1 MEHAFLNHAL
11 FMLFAA
17 VISVA
22 MFLRLGLPPILGYL
36 IVGMLMGP
44 GAAGFI
50 SDTEQIRSWAEI
62 GIVFLMF
69 TIGLEFSWPV
79 LRRMKSAVLGLGGLQ
94 VVLTMILIDILG
106 LALGISWEQGLV
118 IGGIAAMSSTA
129 LVTKILADQ
138 AELQTRHGR
147 NSMGILLFQDIMV
160 VPLLILIGLL
170 GEEHAMPGGWALVM
184 AAAEGLIV
192 LLCILAFGY
201 WVLRPLMREVA
212 RFQSAE
218 LFTLFVLL
226 IVLASAWLTN
236 RAGLSPALGAF
247 LAGVMLSETEFHHQV
262 ESEIRP
268 FRDVLLGLF
277 FVTIGMMFDLGSLP
291 LIGAQ
296 AFLLACILMLVKL
309 VIVALACRIGSWN
322 LAVAFRTGLCLAHGG
337 EFGFAILILALDEKI
352 LDPMTG
358 QVVLAGMLF
367 SMLLAPLLIRFN
379 GALTARLMPDAA
391 KRSREEISSDI
402 RDKAKMLS
410 RHVIV
415 CGHGRIGHHAVEFL
429 QSRHV
434 PCLAVELDLD
444 KVRQGKRQ
452 GLPVSYGDAAS
463 LELLRACGLERAAAV
478 VITMIDFATV
488 MKILRRIRSVNS
500 QIPVIVR
507 TRKEI
512 HLYQLYQAGA
522 SEVIAD
528 AFGSNQMLTEE
539 VLDRWGLDG
548 KLSRAAS

>member
-11 FMLFAA
+11 FMLIAA
-17 VISVA
+17 VASVA
-22 MFLRLGLPPILGYL
+22 LFLRLGLPPILGYL

-50 SDTEQIRSWAEI
+50 SDSTQIRSWAEI

-79 LRRMKSAVLGLGGLQ
+79 LRHMKSAVLGLGGLQ
-94 VVLTMILIDILG
+94 VMLTMILIDL
-106 LALGISWEQGLV
+106 LAIVVGIPWEQGLV
-118 IGGIAAMSSTA
+118 IGGIIAMSSTA

-147 NSMGILLFQDIMV
+147 NSLGILLFQDIMV
-160 VPLLILIGLL
+160 VPLLILVGLL
-170 GEEHAMPGGWALVM
+170 GQERAMPGSWALAM

-192 LLCILAFGY
+192 LSCILAFGH
-201 WVLRPLMREVA
+201 WVLRPLIREIA

-226 IVLASAWLTN
+226 IVLASAWMTE
-236 RAGLSPALGAF
+236 RAGLSLALGAF

-262 ESEIRP
+262 ASEIRP

-277 FVTIGMMFDLGSLP
+277 FITVGMMLDLGRLP
-291 LIGAQ
+291 QIGAQ
-296 AFLLACILMLVKL
+296 AFLLACLLIITKL
-309 VIVALACRIGSWN
+309 LIITLACRIGSWN
-322 LAVAFRTGLCLAHGG
+322 MAVAFRTGLCLAHGG
-337 EFGFAILILALDEKI
+337 EFGFAILILALDEKAI
-352 LDPMTG
+352 DPLIG
-358 QVVLAGMLF
+358 QIVLTAMLI

-379 GALTARLMPDAA
+379 GSLTARLMPNAA

-402 RDKAKMLS
+402 RDKAKRLS
-410 RHVIV
+410 HHVIV
-415 CGHGRIGHHAVEFL
+415 CGYGRIGHHTVEFL
-429 QSRHV
+429 RSHHV
-434 PCLAVELDLD
+434 PCLAIELDLD
-444 KVRQGKRQ
+444 KVRQGKNQ
-452 GLPVSYGDAAS
+452 GRPVSYGDAAS

-478 VITMIDFATV
+478 IITMIDFATV
-488 MKILRRIRSVNS
+488 MKILKRIRSMDRD
-500 QIPVIVR
+500 IPVVVR

-528 AFGSNQMLTEE
+528 TFGNHFMLTEE
-539 VLDRWGLDG
+539 VLKRWRLDG
-548 KLSRAAS
+548 AFTPKAS